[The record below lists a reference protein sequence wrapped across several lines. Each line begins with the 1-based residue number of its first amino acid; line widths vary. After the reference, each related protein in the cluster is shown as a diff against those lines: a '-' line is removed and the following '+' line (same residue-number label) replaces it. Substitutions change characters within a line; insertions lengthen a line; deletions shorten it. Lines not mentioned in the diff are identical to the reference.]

1 MPRVTITK
9 KIETYLEGWRL
20 GDGVLSLSATSSE
33 FYYDDPNTGR
43 IKRSEFVEFV
53 ENFKS
58 AARDLNDGVLADPFL
73 QYTDVVVQEDGRTA
87 TVWCW
92 WRARETELQGSALI
106 KVAED
111 GVLNERIAYFSRLP
125 E

>member
-1 MPRVTITK
+1 MKRVTIAQ

-20 GDGVLSLSATSSE
+20 GDGALSLSATASG

-43 IKRSEFVEFV
+43 IKRSEFVGFV
-53 ENFKS
+53 EDFKS
-58 AARDLNDGVLADPFL
+58 AARDLNNGRLAEPFL
-73 QYTDVVVQEDGRTA
+73 EYTDVIVQEDGGCA

-106 KVAED
+106 KVGED

>member
-1 MPRVTITK
+1 MAIAQ

-20 GDGVLSLSATSSE
+20 GDGALSLSATAPG

-43 IKRSEFVEFV
+43 IARFEFVGFV
-53 ENFKS
+53 EDFKD
-58 AARDLNDGVLADPFL
+58 AARALNNGQLADPFL
-73 QYTDVVVQEDGRTA
+73 KYTDVVLQDNGTST

-92 WRARETELQGSALI
+92 WHARETELQGSALI
-106 KVAED
+106 KVSAE
-111 GVLNERIAYFSRLP
+111 GVLHERIAYFSRLP